1 MKKLLIISSIIV
13 ATTSFMACGKVT
25 NNNSSTLIPN
35 NSTAAN
41 QNNNTAVNQ
50 NNNTAVNQ
58 NNNTAANQNNNNN
71 TAANQNNII
80 ANNASNSTVNSNNKI
95 TIEEAKSIALKH
107 SNLDESQVSFIRG
120 EYDFDNGIEKYEIEF
135 YSNNNKYEY
144 EINAKTGDIIS
155 YDYDIEKHLTSQQIN
170 DKITIE
176 EAKSIALKHSNLDES
191 QVSFMKAKYEFD
203 DGIGKYEIEFYYN
216 FKEYEYEIN
225 ASNGEIIKY
234 KMD

>member
-50 NNNTAVNQ
+50 NNNTAANQ
-58 NNNTAANQNNNNN
+58 NNNTAVNQNNN

-107 SNLDESQVSFIRG
+107 SNLDESQVSFMKAKY
-120 EYDFDNGIEKYEIEF
+120 EFDDGIGKYEIEF
-135 YSNNNKYEY
+135 YYNNNKYEY

>member
-35 NSTAAN
+35 NSTAA
-41 QNNNTAVNQ
+41 NQ

>member
-13 ATTSFMACGKVT
+13 ATTSFMACGKVS
-25 NNNSSTLIPN
+25 NNNSSTFIPK
-35 NSTAAN
+35 NS
-41 QNNNTAVNQ
+41 
-50 NNNTAVNQ
+50 
-58 NNNTAANQNNNNN
+58 

-107 SNLDESQVSFIRG
+107 SNLDESQVSFIRS

-135 YSNNNKYEY
+135 YYNNNKYEY

-155 YDYDIEKHLTSQQIN
+155 YDYDIEKHLTSQQTN

>member
-35 NSTAAN
+35 NS
-41 QNNNTAVNQ
+41 
-50 NNNTAVNQ
+50 
-58 NNNTAANQNNNNN
+58 

>member
-50 NNNTAVNQ
+50 NNNTA
-58 NNNTAANQNNNNN
+58 ANQNNNN

>member
-35 NSTAAN
+35 NS
-41 QNNNTAVNQ
+41 
-50 NNNTAVNQ
+50 TAVNQ

-107 SNLDESQVSFIRG
+107 SNLDESQVSFIRS

-135 YSNNNKYEY
+135 YYNNNKYEY

-155 YDYDIEKHLTSQQIN
+155 YDYDIEKHLTSQQTN

>member
-41 QNNNTAVNQ
+41 QNNNTAANQ

-58 NNNTAANQNNNNN
+58 NNN

-107 SNLDESQVSFIRG
+107 SNLDESQVSFIRS
-120 EYDFDNGIEKYEIEF
+120 EYDFDNGIEQDEIEF
-135 YSNNNKYEY
+135 YYNNNKYEY

>member
-35 NSTAAN
+35 NS
-41 QNNNTAVNQ
+41 
-50 NNNTAVNQ
+50 
-58 NNNTAANQNNNNN
+58 

-107 SNLDESQVSFIRG
+107 SNLDESQVSFRKAKY
-120 EYDFDNGIEKYEIEF
+120 EFDDGIGKYEIEF
-135 YSNNNKYEY
+135 YYNNNKYEY

>member
-35 NSTAAN
+35 NNTATNQNNNIATNQNNNIATN
-41 QNNNTAVNQ
+41 QNNNTA
-50 NNNTAVNQ
+50 T
-58 NNNTAANQNNNNN
+58 
-71 TAANQNNII
+71 NQNNII

-107 SNLDESQVSFIRG
+107 SNLDESQVSFMKAKY
-120 EYDFDNGIEKYEIEF
+120 EFDDGIGKYEIEF

-155 YDYDIEKHLTSQQIN
+155 YDYDIEKHLTYQQIN

-176 EAKSIALKHSNLDES
+176 EAKIIALKHSNLDES
-191 QVSFMKAKYEFD
+191 QVSFTKAKYEFD

>member
-58 NNNTAANQNNNNN
+58 NNNTAANQNNNN

-107 SNLDESQVSFIRG
+107 SNLDESQVSFIRS

-135 YSNNNKYEY
+135 YYNNNKYEY

>member
-35 NSTAAN
+35 NS
-41 QNNNTAVNQ
+41 
-50 NNNTAVNQ
+50 
-58 NNNTAANQNNNNN
+58 

-107 SNLDESQVSFIRG
+107 SNLDESQVSFIKS

-135 YSNNNKYEY
+135 YYNNNKYEY

>member
-13 ATTSFMACGKVT
+13 ATISFMACGKVT

-35 NSTAAN
+35 NS
-41 QNNNTAVNQ
+41 
-50 NNNTAVNQ
+50 
-58 NNNTAANQNNNNN
+58 

-107 SNLDESQVSFIRG
+107 SNLDESQVSFIRS

-135 YSNNNKYEY
+135 YYNNNKYEY

-155 YDYDIEKHLTSQQIN
+155 YDYDIEKHLTSQQTN

>member
-35 NSTAAN
+35 NSTAA
-41 QNNNTAVNQ
+41 NQ

-107 SNLDESQVSFIRG
+107 SNLDESQVSFIRS

-135 YSNNNKYEY
+135 YYNNNKYEY

>member
-58 NNNTAANQNNNNN
+58 NNNTAVNQNNNN

-107 SNLDESQVSFIRG
+107 SNLDESQVSFIRS

-135 YSNNNKYEY
+135 YYNNNKYEY

>member
-50 NNNTAVNQ
+50 NNNTA
-58 NNNTAANQNNNNN
+58 ANQNNNN

-107 SNLDESQVSFIRG
+107 SNLDESQVSFIRS

-135 YSNNNKYEY
+135 YYNNNKYEY